1 MDEQKDPCI
10 IQQAEEDALY
20 TKLQT
25 QTLEEV
31 QRLAGKVWTD
41 YNVHDPGVTTGD
53 ITNHALVELDYKLGF
68 PLTDYCVE
76 KGGAFVPGRFGLFLP
91 EEVYTTQPVPVEDY
105 RRLFLAH
112 IPELDNV
119 RVECDLQTGGYTIKA
134 LLSPF
139 GTKDGKA
146 VCEQIKALYH
156 RHRNL
161 CEYLSGEV
169 EILKPDELEFHAEF
183 GIEPGEDASVVL
195 ARLYATILRYLSG
208 VVQISAPE
216 MAAASGLSP
225 EEWLEGVTDSV
236 RPVVPALQ
244 QTEHELYKQLREVEG
259 VRSFTT
265 CYLMKD
271 GEPQT
276 DFSQGFGLQIPT
288 EAKELHVRIRQGY
301 FEVEPDFFTF
311 RTRLEALY
319 QASRHRQ
326 PIQPEQ
332 QKTCH
337 WSLPNAVYRDIFAH
351 DSIMGDFPACYRL
364 SEKEGQGQTAFESYL
379 KLYDQVI
386 QNGLLEVKELPRIL
400 SLEAEDAGN
409 LTDLRIRALKKQY
422 LDFLDKMYGV
432 ESHPV
437 WLSEQNC
444 YGETEEGTL
453 WRRMNFMRH
462 IACLT
467 GNRSRARDILLH
479 EEESDPPV
487 IKEWFC
493 RLLGLESSDEYTVS
507 NVLPKHNL
515 RIVDRKAKKSLTE
528 RIDSLLIDER
538 MLEEDKM
545 EKIDYEELA
554 ADEAEKLREYGM
566 MRSELDYFNVNRI
579 SGDLFRGGTD
589 LENYRTV
596 QLGKEEYM
604 LMYHNRERVGW
615 TNLGCAGSRERLNT
629 LANILRRF
637 LRELNRACETVYIVE
652 PVLADTDRPFRLML
666 VLPAWTGRFHVPRFR
681 ENSKEL
687 LCSLLPAHLSIEIY
701 WLNEHSMKKFE
712 SCYHQWIRSLTDYR
726 MGDYKKLLLSAMDEL
741 LNPTTKKDEP
751 DDTD

>member
-1 MDEQKDPCI
+1 M
-10 IQQAEEDALY
+10 
-20 TKLQT
+20 
-25 QTLEEV
+25 
-31 QRLAGKVWTD
+31 
-41 YNVHDPGVTTGD
+41 
-53 ITNHALVELDYKLGF
+53 
-68 PLTDYCVE
+68 
-76 KGGAFVPGRFGLFLP
+76 
-91 EEVYTTQPVPVEDY
+91 
-105 RRLFLAH
+105 
-112 IPELDNV
+112 
-119 RVECDLQTGGYTIKA
+119 
-134 LLSPF
+134 
-139 GTKDGKA
+139 
-146 VCEQIKALYH
+146 
-156 RHRNL
+156 
-161 CEYLSGEV
+161 
-169 EILKPDELEFHAEF
+169 
-183 GIEPGEDASVVL
+183 
-195 ARLYATILRYLSG
+195 
-208 VVQISAPE
+208 
-216 MAAASGLSP
+216 
-225 EEWLEGVTDSV
+225 

-507 NVLPKHNL
+507 NVLPKNNL

>member
-91 EEVYTTQPVPVEDY
+91 EEVYTTQPVTVEDY

-225 EEWLEGVTDSV
+225 EEWLEGVTDTV

-351 DSIMGDFPACYRL
+351 DAIMGDFPACYRL

-444 YGETEEGTL
+444 YGETEEGTV

-479 EEESDPPV
+479 
-487 IKEWFC
+487 EWFC

-666 VLPAWTGRFHVPRFR
+666 VLPAWTGRFHIPRFR

>member
-1 MDEQKDPCI
+1 M
-10 IQQAEEDALY
+10 
-20 TKLQT
+20 
-25 QTLEEV
+25 
-31 QRLAGKVWTD
+31 
-41 YNVHDPGVTTGD
+41 
-53 ITNHALVELDYKLGF
+53 
-68 PLTDYCVE
+68 
-76 KGGAFVPGRFGLFLP
+76 
-91 EEVYTTQPVPVEDY
+91 EDY

-225 EEWLEGVTDSV
+225 EEWLEGVTDTV

-400 SLEAEDAGN
+400 S

>member
-1 MDEQKDPCI
+1 
-10 IQQAEEDALY
+10 
-20 TKLQT
+20 
-25 QTLEEV
+25 
-31 QRLAGKVWTD
+31 
-41 YNVHDPGVTTGD
+41 
-53 ITNHALVELDYKLGF
+53 
-68 PLTDYCVE
+68 
-76 KGGAFVPGRFGLFLP
+76 
-91 EEVYTTQPVPVEDY
+91 
-105 RRLFLAH
+105 
-112 IPELDNV
+112 
-119 RVECDLQTGGYTIKA
+119 
-134 LLSPF
+134 
-139 GTKDGKA
+139 
-146 VCEQIKALYH
+146 
-156 RHRNL
+156 
-161 CEYLSGEV
+161 
-169 EILKPDELEFHAEF
+169 
-183 GIEPGEDASVVL
+183 
-195 ARLYATILRYLSG
+195 
-208 VVQISAPE
+208 
-216 MAAASGLSP
+216 
-225 EEWLEGVTDSV
+225 
-236 RPVVPALQ
+236 
-244 QTEHELYKQLREVEG
+244 
-259 VRSFTT
+259 
-265 CYLMKD
+265 
-271 GEPQT
+271 
-276 DFSQGFGLQIPT
+276 
-288 EAKELHVRIRQGY
+288 
-301 FEVEPDFFTF
+301 
-311 RTRLEALY
+311 
-319 QASRHRQ
+319 
-326 PIQPEQ
+326 
-332 QKTCH
+332 
-337 WSLPNAVYRDIFAH
+337 
-351 DSIMGDFPACYRL
+351 
-364 SEKEGQGQTAFESYL
+364 
-379 KLYDQVI
+379 
-386 QNGLLEVKELPRIL
+386 
-400 SLEAEDAGN
+400 
-409 LTDLRIRALKKQY
+409 
-422 LDFLDKMYGV
+422 MYGV

-507 NVLPKHNL
+507 NVLPKNNL